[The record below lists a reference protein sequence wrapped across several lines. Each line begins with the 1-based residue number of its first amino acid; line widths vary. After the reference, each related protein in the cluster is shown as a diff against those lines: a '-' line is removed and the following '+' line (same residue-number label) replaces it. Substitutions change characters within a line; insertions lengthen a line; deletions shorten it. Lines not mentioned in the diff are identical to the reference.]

1 MKRKVGIFILSLVMI
16 FGPTF
21 ASEARYNIIPNCNK
35 GAINTTTGSY
45 AQPCDFNAL
54 IQLINN
60 VIHFLLFVIATPL
73 VALIICY
80 AGFLFLT
87 SGGSAETR
95 NKAKKILKNVI
106 IGYIIGLAA
115 WLIVNT
121 IVKTLGFTGNTFLQQ
136 Y

>member
-1 MKRKVGIFILSLVMI
+1 MLIA
-16 FGPTF
+16 GPVF
-21 ASEARYNIIPNCNK
+21 VSAAPYQIIPSCNK
-35 GAINTTTGSY
+35 GAINTSPTTGGNY

-54 IQLINN
+54 LQLINN
-60 VIHFLLFVIATPL
+60 VIHFLLFIIATPL

-87 SGGSAETR
+87 SGGSTETR
-95 NKAKKILKNVI
+95 TKAKKILKNVI
-106 IGYIIGLAA
+106 IGYIVGLAA

-136 Y
+136 

>member
-1 MKRKVGIFILSLVMI
+1 MMI

-21 ASEARYNIIPNCNK
+21 VSAAPYQIIPNCNK
-35 GAINTTTGSY
+35 GAIDSSPTTGGHY
-45 AQPCDFNAL
+45 TTPCDFNAL

-60 VIHFLLFVIATPL
+60 VIYFLLFIIATPL

-87 SGGSAETR
+87 SGGSSETR
-95 NKAKKILKNVI
+95 TKAKKILKNVI
-106 IGYIIGLAA
+106 VGYIIGLAA

-121 IVKTLGFTGNTFLQQ
+121 IVKTLGFTGETFLQK